1 MEALLEVE
9 HLHITFP
16 KEHKEIVKD
25 CSFTLKKQEIL
36 GIVGESG
43 SGKTTMVMS
52 LPGFL
57 KEGAEVTKGKILY
70 CGQEITPPLRECESR
85 KIRGRE
91 IGIIM
96 QNAMTSLDPLMR
108 VGNQVMESVRLHTGC
123 SKKEAKER
131 AEELLDMVGIRDI
144 KGCMKKYPF
153 ECSGGMQQRIC
164 IAIALAG
171 GPKILIADEPTT
183 ALDVTVQA
191 QILNLLGRLSRDFG
205 ISIILVSHDLGVVG
219 TLCDRIMIMKEG
231 RIIEQ
236 GKKSDILQGGK
247 EAYTKA
253 LIQARKSLERME
265 GLQTEKETRPVLIQ
279 AEEVSKSFQKK
290 EVLHHVSLTIRQNET
305 YGLVGESGCGKST
318 LAYTMLG
325 IYHADAGN
333 ILWRDVR
340 IDNQSGKKRKQYN
353 QKMQMIFQ
361 NPYQALNPS
370 MTIYENLREA
380 LIAREITDEE
390 EVREMIGSMLRKVK
404 IDACRQQDFPIQ
416 MSGGQL
422 QRVMIARALLMS
434 PELLVCDEPFTG
446 LDIQVQEQL
455 VRLLNELK
463 GKEQLSM
470 LIIGHDLSLMSRISD
485 VLGVIYAGW
494 MMEEGPCRIVAEDP
508 WHPYTKSLFL
518 AGEKVKLT
526 GTDKKKAFV
535 FEEIRDR
542 KEPAGCPYAENCRYA
557 QRRCFVQMP
566 EMYEYGNR
574 RIRCFLYAQEKS
586 RIREEGYHMR
596 SLI

>member
-16 KEHKEIVKD
+16 KEHREIVKD

-70 CGQEITPPLRECESR
+70 CGQEITPPLRECESQ

-91 IGIIM
+91 IAVIM

-108 VGNQVMESVRLHTGC
+108 VGTQIAESVRMHTGY
-123 SKKEAKER
+123 SREETKER
-131 AEELLDMVGIRDI
+131 VEELLDMVGIRDV
-144 KGCMKKYPF
+144 KGCMNKYPF

-171 GPKILIADEPTT
+171 NPKILIADEPTT

-219 TLCDRIMIMKEG
+219 ALCDRIMIMKEG
-231 RIIEQ
+231 KIIEL
-236 GKKSDILQGGK
+236 GKKADILQGGK

-253 LIQARKSLERME
+253 LIQARKNLERME
-265 GLQTEKETRPVLIQ
+265 GLQKGKEIRPALIQ

-290 EVLHHVSLTIRQNET
+290 EVLHEVSLTIRQNET

-318 LAYTMLG
+318 LAYTLLG
-325 IYHADAGN
+325 IYHADAGS
-333 ILWRDVR
+333 ILWKGTC
-340 IDNQSGKKRKQYN
+340 IKKYN
-353 QKMQMIFQ
+353 QKMQMVFQ

-380 LIAREITDEE
+380 LVAREITDEKEIHE
-390 EVREMIGSMLRKVK
+390 EVESMLEKVK
-404 IDACRQQDFPIQ
+404 IDVCRQQDFPLQ

-455 VRLLNELK
+455 VLLLNELK
-463 GKEQLSM
+463 EKEQLSM

-485 VLGVIYAGW
+485 MLGVIYAGW
-494 MMEEGPCRIVAEDP
+494 MMEEGPCRMVAEDP

-526 GTDKKKAFV
+526 GTDRKKVFV
-535 FEEIRDR
+535 FEEIGDCKRT
-542 KEPAGCPYAENCRYA
+542 AGCPYAENCRYA
-557 QRRCFVQMP
+557 QRRCFARMP

-586 RIREEGYHMR
+586 EIREKGYHMR